1 MSRKPNSRFL
11 YPWREG
17 NAFELLVDGER
28 FYPRMLEAIER
39 ATTYV
44 LLEMYLVESGAVSGR
59 FIDALA
65 RAARRGVQVKVLLD
79 AFGGLGLED
88 ADRARLTEAGVA
100 MVIFNPIKAAKRAHN
115 LARDHRKLLLVDG
128 EVAYT
133 GGAGL
138 TDEFDPPRAA
148 EHRWRE
154 TMIEIHG
161 PVVADWQRLFA
172 RVWGREGR
180 RPLDL
185 PLPSPPVH
193 PDGMY
198 GRVEVSQ
205 TSVRQ
210 EITRSLLKRIG
221 AAEHRVWIST
231 AYFIPSWRI
240 RRALRRAA
248 RRGVD
253 VRVVVPGPCTD
264 HPAVRHAGR
273 RFYGR
278 LLLAGVRILEYQPRF
293 LHSKVALCDQWASIG
308 SSNFDRWNLR
318 WNLEANQAVDD
329 PRFAAAVARMLEGD
343 FAAAREWG
351 YRDWSRRPLL
361 ARLREYL
368 WGKVDL
374 WLNTLDRKR
383 APRDG

>member
-1 MSRKPNSRFL
+1 MPHTPHSRYL

-17 NAFELLVDGER
+17 NRFELLIDAGR
-28 FYPRMLEAIER
+28 FYPRMLEAIEQ
-39 ATTYV
+39 ASAYV
-44 LLEMYLVESGAVSGR
+44 LLEMYLVESGAVSAR
-59 FIDALA
+59 FIEALA
-65 RAARRGVQVKVLLD
+65 RAARRGVRVHVMLD
-79 AFGGLGLED
+79 AFGGLGLE
-88 ADRARLTEAGVA
+88 AVDRARLTEAGVA
-100 MVIFNPIKAAKRAHN
+100 LALFNPIKAAKRAHN

-138 TDEFDPPRAA
+138 TDEFDPPRA
-148 EHRWRE
+148 EDRWRE
-154 TMIEIHG
+154 TMVEIRG

-172 RVWGREGR
+172 RVWERER
-180 RPLDL
+180 RGPLDL
-185 PLPSPPVH
+185 PLPSPAAY

-198 GRVEVSQ
+198 GRVEVTQ
-205 TSVRQ
+205 ASVRQ

-253 VRVVVPGPCTD
+253 VRIVVPGPRTD

-293 LHSKVALCDQWASIG
+293 LHSKAALCDQWASIG

-329 PRFAAAVARMLEGD
+329 PRFATEVARMLEAD
-343 FAAAREWG
+343 FAGACEWRYG
-351 YRDWSRRPLL
+351 DWARRPLL
-361 ARLREYL
+361 ARLREWL

-374 WLNTLDRKR
+374 WLNNLGRGR

>member
-1 MSRKPNSRFL
+1 MQRGTHSRFL

-17 NAFELLVDGER
+17 NAFELLVDGVR

-39 ATTYV
+39 ASAYV
-44 LLEMYLVESGAVSGR
+44 LLEMYLVESGKVSGR
-59 FIDALA
+59 FIEALV
-65 RAARRGVQVKVLLD
+65 RAARRGVQVNVMLD
-79 AFGGLGLED
+79 AFGGLGLD
-88 ADRARLTEAGVA
+88 AADRARLVDAGVA
-100 MVIFNPIKAAKRAHN
+100 LVIFNPIKAAKRVRN

-138 TDEFDPPRAA
+138 SDEFDPPEGAA
-148 EHRWRE
+148 HRWRE
-154 TMIEIHG
+154 TMIEIRG

-172 RVWGREGR
+172 RVWGREAR

-185 PLPSPPVH
+185 PLPSPASR
-193 PDGMY
+193 PDGMD
-198 GRVEVSQ
+198 GRVEVTQ
-205 TSVRQ
+205 ASVRQ

-253 VRVVVPGPCTD
+253 VRIVVPGPRTD

-273 RFYGR
+273 RFFER
-278 LLLAGVRILEYQPRF
+278 LLFAGVRILEYQPRF
-293 LHSKVALCDQWASIG
+293 LHSKTALCDQWVSIG

-329 PRFAAAVARMLEGD
+329 PRFAAEVARMLETD
-343 FAAAREWG
+343 FAAAREWRYG
-351 YRDWSRRPLL
+351 DWASRPLF
-361 ARLREYL
+361 ARVREYL

-374 WLNTLDRKR
+374 LLDNLGR